1 MKKFLTVIS
10 ALLLLAA
17 LPANAQEDPEYRM
30 EIGVGGGMAGY
41 LGDFNGNLT
50 KDLQPMGSLLAR
62 YIFNPYYGL
71 KLNVMFGK
79 MKGSSADVKTYYPA
93 FAETPYE
100 FNNSLVGFDLTF
112 EYNFWQYGTGRD
124 YRGAQRVTP
133 FVFGGLGGTYVSIKD
148 GDKKSAFTANVP
160 IGIGVKYKINKRMNL
175 GLEWAMHFTL
185 GDELDGQKD
194 PYGITSS
201 GAFKNTDCY
210 STMQV
215 TLTYSFSARCRT
227 CHNEDED

>member
-17 LPANAQEDPEYRM
+17 LPANAQEYPEYRM

-112 EYNFWQYGTGRD
+112 EYNFWPYGTGRD

-185 GDELDGQKD
+185 SDELDGQKD
-194 PYGITSS
+194 HYGITST
-201 GAFKNTDCY
+201 GAFKKND
-210 STMQV
+210 
-215 TLTYSFSARCRT
+215 
-227 CHNEDED
+227 

>member
-1 MKKFLTVIS
+1 M
-10 ALLLLAA
+10 LLLAA

>member
-1 MKKFLTVIS
+1 M
-10 ALLLLAA
+10 LAA

-79 MKGSSADVKTYYPA
+79 MKGLSADVKTYYPA

-112 EYNFWQYGTGRD
+112 EYNFWPYGTGRD

-210 STMQV
+210 STLQV

>member
-112 EYNFWQYGTGRD
+112 EYNFWPYGTGRD

>member
-1 MKKFLTVIS
+1 MTVIS

-112 EYNFWQYGTGRD
+112 EYNFWPYGTGRD

-210 STMQV
+210 STLQV

>member
-1 MKKFLTVIS
+1 M
-10 ALLLLAA
+10 LLLAA

-30 EIGVGGGMAGY
+30 EIGVGGGMTGY

-112 EYNFWQYGTGRD
+112 EYNFWPYGTGRD

-201 GAFKNTDCY
+201 GAFKNADCY
-210 STMQV
+210 STLQV